1 MKDGRTAVCTLP
13 GENWGNTSAEGLVW
27 CNLTNKS
34 TGTEFVSF
42 VLYQNVSLEQKQ
54 VFNSVLNKVEP

>member
-1 MKDGRTAVCTLP
+1 MKDGRAAVCTLP

-42 VLYQNVSLEQKQ
+42 ILYQNVS
-54 VFNSVLNKVEP
+54 